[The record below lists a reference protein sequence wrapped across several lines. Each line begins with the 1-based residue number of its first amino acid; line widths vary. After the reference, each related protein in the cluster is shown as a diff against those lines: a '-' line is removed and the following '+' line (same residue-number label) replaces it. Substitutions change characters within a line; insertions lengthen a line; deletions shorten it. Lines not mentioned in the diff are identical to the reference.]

1 MMTSL
6 TARLSLLSFSQL
18 NRRHFE
24 FDKALVICFTCLLSI
39 GFVMM
44 SSASMEYAAQQFADP
59 WFYVLRQAIY
69 IIMMLVLMWG
79 VSFVPMEFWR
89 RHSAH
94 LLILAFVLLS
104 AVLVPGI
111 GKEVNG
117 SRRWIDLGAFN
128 LQASELA
135 KLFVLTYLAAYLVR
149 REQEVRTAWRG
160 FIKPLLVLTAM
171 IILLLLEPDFGAVV
185 VLLSAALG
193 MMFLA
198 GVRLSHFCFVV
209 LGSLGA
215 VALMVSLSPYR
226 FQRFATFL
234 DPWSHQFDSG
244 YQLVQSLIAFG
255 RGEWLGLGL
264 GRSVQKLF
272 YLPEAHTDFVFAI
285 IGEELGFVGASLVVC
300 LFAVLIW
307 RIFYIARNA
316 EQTGAKFSAYVAYGV
331 ALLFAS
337 QCAINIGVN
346 IGLLPTKGLT
356 LPFFSYGGS
365 SLLVCGVMLALVCR
379 IAFETEAACQKP
391 S

>member
-1 MMTSL
+1 MTSL
-6 TARLSLLSFSQL
+6 VARINLPDIARLTRRQFS
-18 NRRHFE
+18 
-24 FDKALVICFTCLLSI
+24 FDKALMISFSCLLAL

-44 SSASMEYAAQQFADP
+44 SSASMEYAAQQFGNP
-59 WFYVLRQAIY
+59 WFYVIRQAIY
-69 IIMMLVLMWG
+69 IAAMLVVMWG
-79 VSFVPMEFWR
+79 VTYVPIEFWR

-94 LLILAFVLLS
+94 FLLLAFVLLS

-117 SRRWIDLGAFN
+117 SRRWIDLGVFN

-135 KLFVLTYLAAYLVR
+135 KFFVLTYLAAYLVR

-185 VLLSAALG
+185 VLLCASLG

-209 LGSLGA
+209 LGSLAA

-226 FQRFATFL
+226 FQRFTTFL

-285 IGEELGFVGASLVVC
+285 IGEELGFVGALLVLC

-307 RIFYIARNA
+307 RVFAIARHA
-316 EQTGAKFSAYVAYGV
+316 EQLSQKFSAYIAYGV
-331 ALLFAS
+331 ALLFAA

-346 IGLLPTKGLT
+346 VGLLPTKGLT

-379 IAFETEAACQKP
+379 IAFESEAACQKP
-391 S
+391 L

>member
-1 MMTSL
+1 MTSVS
-6 TARLSLLSFSQL
+6 AYSSLRAFNLMQERNFSV
-18 NRRHFE
+18 
-24 FDKALVICFTCLLSI
+24 DKALMISFCGLLAT

-44 SSASMEYAAQQFADP
+44 SSASMEYAAQQYGDP
-59 WFYVLRQAIY
+59 WFYVIRQAVY
-69 IIMMLVLMWG
+69 IAVMLLLMW
-79 VSFVPMEFWR
+79 VTTYVPLEFCR
-89 RHSAH
+89 KHSAH
-94 LLILAFVLLS
+94 LLLLAFLLLL

-160 FIKPLLVLTAM
+160 FVKPLLVLTAM
-171 IILLLLEPDFGAVV
+171 ITLLLIEPDFGAVV

-198 GVRLSHFCFVV
+198 GVRLSHFSFVV
-209 LGSLGA
+209 FGSLAA

-226 FQRFATFL
+226 FQRFTTFL
-234 DPWSHQFDSG
+234 DPWSHQFDGG

-255 RGEWLGLGL
+255 RGEWFGLGL

-285 IGEELGFVGASLVVC
+285 IGEELGFLGAMLVLC
-300 LFAVLIW
+300 LFAILIW
-307 RIFYIARNA
+307 RMFCIARTA
-316 EQTGAKFSAYVAYGV
+316 EQLGQKFAAYLAYGI
-331 ALLFAS
+331 ALLFAA
-337 QCAINIGVN
+337 QCTINIGVN
-346 IGLLPTKGLT
+346 VGLLPTKGLT

-379 IAFETEAACQKP
+379 VAFESEASCPKP

>member
-1 MMTSL
+1 MTSL
-6 TARLSLLSFSQL
+6 TANLPLRVMSLFQGRQFVL
-18 NRRHFE
+18 
-24 FDKALVICFTCLLSI
+24 DKALLISFSCLLAT

-44 SSASMEYAAQQFADP
+44 SSASMEYAAQQFGNP
-59 WFYVLRQAIY
+59 WFYVIRQALY
-69 IIMMLVLMWG
+69 IAAMLILMWAATY
-79 VSFVPMEFWR
+79 VPLEFWR
-89 RHSAH
+89 KHSAH
-94 LLILAFVLLS
+94 LLILAFLLLI

-117 SRRWIDLGAFN
+117 SRRWIDLGPFN

-160 FIKPLLVLTAM
+160 FVKPLLVLTAM
-171 IILLLLEPDFGAVV
+171 IILLLIEPDFGAVV

-198 GVRLSHFCFVV
+198 GVRLSHFSFVV
-209 LGSLGA
+209 LGSLAA
-215 VALMVSLSPYR
+215 VTLMVSLSPYR
-226 FQRFATFL
+226 FQRFTTFL

-255 RGEWLGLGL
+255 RGEWFGLGL

-285 IGEELGFVGASLVVC
+285 IGEELGFLGAMLVLC
-300 LFAVLIW
+300 LFAILIW
-307 RIFYIARNA
+307 RIFHIARQA
-316 EQTGAKFSAYVAYGV
+316 ELVGNKFAAYLAYGI
-331 ALLFAS
+331 ALLFAA

-346 IGLLPTKGLT
+346 VGLLPTKGLT

-365 SLLVCGVMLALVCR
+365 SLLVCGVMLALVFR
-379 IAFETEAACQKP
+379 VAFESEGTCQKP

>member
-1 MMTSL
+1 MTSF
-6 TARLSLLSFSQL
+6 TAHLPLRSFSLLTKRSFGV
-18 NRRHFE
+18 
-24 FDKALVICFTCLLSI
+24 DKALMVCFCSLLAA

-44 SSASMEYAAQQFADP
+44 SSASMEYAAQQFGNP
-59 WFYVLRQAIY
+59 WFYVIRQALY
-69 IIMMLVLMWG
+69 ITVMLLLMWATTY
-79 VSFVPMEFWR
+79 VPLEFWR
-89 RHSAH
+89 KHSAH
-94 LLILAFVLLS
+94 LLLAAFLLLL

-117 SRRWIDLGAFN
+117 SRRWIDFGAFN

-171 IILLLLEPDFGAVV
+171 IILLLIEPDFGAVV

-198 GVRLSHFCFVV
+198 GVRLSHFSFVV
-209 LGSLGA
+209 LGSLA
-215 VALMVSLSPYR
+215 SVALMVSLSPYR
-226 FQRFATFL
+226 FQRFTTFL

-255 RGEWLGLGL
+255 RGEWFGLGL

-285 IGEELGFVGASLVVC
+285 IGEELGFLGAMLVLC

-316 EQTGAKFSAYVAYGV
+316 EQLGQKFAAYLAYGI
-331 ALLFAS
+331 ALLFAV

-346 IGLLPTKGLT
+346 VGLLPTKGLT

-379 IAFETEAACQKP
+379 VAFESEATCQKP

>member
-1 MMTSL
+1 MTSY
-6 TARLSLLSFSQL
+6 TAQSPLCAFSLLQSRSFGV
-18 NRRHFE
+18 
-24 FDKALVICFTCLLSI
+24 DKALMVSFCSLLAL

-44 SSASMEYAAQQFADP
+44 SSASMEYAAQQFGNP
-59 WFYVLRQAIY
+59 WFYVIRQAVY
-69 IIMMLVLMWG
+69 IAAMLMLMW
-79 VSFVPMEFWR
+79 VTTYVPLESWR
-89 RHSAH
+89 KHSAH
-94 LLILAFVLLS
+94 LLLLAFLLLL

-135 KLFVLTYLAAYLVR
+135 KMFVLVYLAAYLVR

-171 IILLLLEPDFGAVV
+171 IILLLIEPDFGAVV

-198 GVRLSHFCFVV
+198 GVRLSHFSFVV
-209 LGSLGA
+209 LGSLAA

-226 FQRFATFL
+226 FQRFTTFL

-255 RGEWLGLGL
+255 RGEWFGLGL

-285 IGEELGFVGASLVVC
+285 IGEELGFLGAMLVLC

-307 RIFYIARNA
+307 RIFVIARRA
-316 EQTGAKFSAYVAYGV
+316 EHLGNKFAAYLAYGI
-331 ALLFAS
+331 ALLFAA

-346 IGLLPTKGLT
+346 VGLLPTKGLT

-365 SLLVCGVMLALVCR
+365 SLLVCGVMLALVSR
-379 IAFETEAACQKP
+379 VAFESGVSCQKP